1 MKYEEMVYVEETKV
15 RHIAVIL
22 LLFLI
27 GSLVSNYWQYRNQWN
42 KIFDYRES
50 VATLRKDNL
59 THETDIEMYLAYI
72 QNLEERITPDVSL
85 YQQDIIRR
93 FILSYFTFSAGEE
106 EARID
111 NSAEFVVDEILE
123 LMYEALIE
131 NPGGNYHLSLTAS
144 NIEDY
149 SGDTN
154 EFLATFNVDYESDI
168 TRSMTQVLVVR
179 FVMEEDLIREFAII
193 SASEVFNFD

>member
-144 NIEDY
+144 NIEVY